1 MTIAEW
7 CVNTQPIAQFLV
19 GSDNKSG
26 AHVKYHPGDWDSH
39 SCRKMMETVSAHKT
53 RKVYPLSKKLE
64 TFMKVCSNFSPAMKY
79 FFMENF
85 SSPMSYHQSVTAYT
99 RSVAT
104 NSMVGHILGLGDRH
118 TNNILIDNSTG
129 EVIHID
135 LGIAF
140 DQGKVLPT
148 PETIPFRLTRD
159 IVDGFGASGVEGV
172 FRQCCEHSMKVLRDN
187 SSAVLTVLEVL
198 LHDPLYNWS
207 VGPGK
212 AAARQ
217 EAGQWEQLQRD
228 GDRGNK
234 MANR

>member
-1 MTIAEW
+1 M
-7 CVNTQPIAQFLV
+7 AQFLV
-19 GSDNKSG
+19 GSDNRSG
-26 AHVKYHPGDWDSH
+26 AHKRYHPSDWDSLA
-39 SCRKMMETVSAHKT
+39 CRKEMEKVSIKT
-53 RKVYPLSKKLE
+53 GRRHPLARKAE
-64 TFMKVCSNFSPAMKY
+64 TFLKVCSKFSPAMKY
-79 FFMENF
+79 FFLENF
-85 SSPMSYHQSVTAYT
+85 SSPVSHHQSVTAYT

-118 TNNILIDNSTG
+118 TNNILIENSTG
-129 EVIHID
+129 EIIHID

-140 DQGKVLPT
+140 EQGKILPT

-159 IVDGFGASGVEGV
+159 VVDGFGASGVEGV
-172 FRQCCEHSMKVLRDN
+172 FRQCCEHSLKVLRDN

-217 EAGQWEQLQRD
+217 EAGMWEQLRE
-228 GDRGNK
+228 GETGGNK